1 MIALRDTLIFEKVV
15 EVILE
20 SRPSMNKNRRYAVI
34 IILVTNAILISL
46 LEAIIPVP
54 IPVPG
59 VKLGLANIITLLG
72 LVFLPAA
79 DVLLIVAIRCFVV
92 ALLTRGVMMLAFSV
106 SGGILSAL
114 IMILLYKRFSP
125 YFSIKGISIAGALI
139 HNTTQIM
146 VASLLLGQLLVFYY
160 LPILLLSALVTGYIT
175 GRIGEIAIGELIKK
189 EVFDTLSIPE
199 ERRLKWINQTN

>member
-1 MIALRDTLIFEKVV
+1 
-15 EVILE
+15 
-20 SRPSMNKNRRYAVI
+20 MNKNRRYAVI
-34 IILVTNAILISL
+34 IILVTNAIFISL
-46 LEAIIPVP
+46 LESIIPVP

-72 LVFLPAA
+72 LVFLPVA

-114 IMILLYKRFSP
+114 IMILLYKRFSK
-125 YFSIKGISIAGALI
+125 YFSIKGVSIVGALI

-146 VASLLLGQLLVFYY
+146 VASLFLGQLLVFYY
-160 LPILLLSALVTGYIT
+160 LPILLVSAVVTGYIT
-175 GRIGEIAIGELIKK
+175 GRIGEIAIGELGQKGI
-189 EVFDTLSIPE
+189 FDALSISE
-199 ERRLKWINQTN
+199 ERRLKWINQTS